1 MKDIDKLA
9 RELADRVHVA
19 MIQTMQ
25 GNGDITAARNIG
37 GAIISKALAAYGDEM
52 AKQAVENLLPENIEA
67 ARFVVYIGDKMEVIY
82 WPDDCD
88 DKHTLLDAIRA
99 LPLPSEVTK

>member
-1 MKDIDKLA
+1 MKDIDMIA

-52 AKQAVENLLPENIEA
+52 AKHMRDTALCAYNTHWNCEPIKIN
-67 ARFVVYIGDKMEVIY
+67 
-82 WPDDCD
+82 
-88 DKHTLLDAIRA
+88 DAIRA